1 MGDKRWTASEVEAW
15 LAEAAGTLQRLPE
28 QRVGGYQQS
37 WPDFPLDPRDAYGWT
52 ETRMRPIPPSPAA
65 IDRMEQT
72 FPWLKLLEP
81 DDAKLVWDRASG
93 MIWKRICWRFGLGRT
108 AAWERWVI
116 ALHLI
121 SLKLND
127 EQVPR
132 SRAKLRLDARSAR
145 LR

>member
-1 MGDKRWTASEVEAW
+1 MGDKHWTASEVEAR
-15 LAEAAGTLQRLPE
+15 LAEAADTLRRLPE
-28 QRVGGYQQS
+28 RRIGGYHKS

-52 ETRMRPIPPSPAA
+52 ETRMRRIPPSPTA

-72 FPWLKLLEP
+72 IHWLKWLEP
-81 DDAKLVWDRASG
+81 DDAKLIWDRASG
-93 MIWKRICWRFGLGRT
+93 VIWKQICWRFGLGRT

-127 EQVPR
+127 QRVPC
-132 SRAKLRLDARSAR
+132 SPAKLRLEARSAR